1 MTDTEAVTGFD
12 LEAYVDGQLDPQRR
26 FEVEDH
32 LARNPEAAARVMAD
46 MRARDALRLLAAAPL
61 GAPPAG
67 QIVAMGRLKGGLSRA
82 GRMRS
87 LSRMAAAVALVLV
100 GVVAGRMA
108 PWESP
113 PQEAASDFVA
123 EAVMAHRTSLMR
135 AAMGSQ
141 PEAVYYNPSEIR
153 SATRIA
159 LPQLPTAWQVTDVQ
173 VFPSDDGPTVAM
185 ALETEELG
193 TVSLFAA
200 RSPEFADREPETV
213 ETRSGP
219 VAYWQIGDVA
229 YALTGRVA
237 SDDLQM
243 AASGLS
249 QARYDRPG
257 KTRPVALTAPRPIPQ

>member
-1 MTDTEAVTGFD
+1 MTDTDAVTAFD
-12 LEAYVDGQLDPQRR
+12 LEAYVDGQLGPERR

-32 LARNPEAAARVMAD
+32 LARNPEAAALVMAD

-61 GAPPAG
+61 GPAPLK
-67 QIVAMGRLKGGLSRA
+67 QVEAMARLRSGLLRASRMRQLSR
-82 GRMRS
+82 
-87 LSRMAAAVALVLV
+87 LAAAVALVLV
-100 GVVAGRMA
+100 GVIAGRFA
-108 PWESP
+108 PWETP

-173 VFPSDDGPTVAM
+173 IFPSDDGPTVAM
-185 ALETEELG
+185 ALETGELG
-193 TVSLFAA
+193 VVSLFAA

-219 VAYWQIGDVA
+219 VAYWQIGDLA
-229 YALTGRVA
+229 YALTGAV
-237 SDDLQM
+237 SSSDLQN
-243 AASGLS
+243 AAARLS
-249 QARYDRPG
+249 RASYDRPG
-257 KTRPVALTAPRPIPQ
+257 KTRPVSLPEPAAAHR

>member
-1 MTDTEAVTGFD
+1 MTDTEAVTAFD

-32 LARNPEAAARVMAD
+32 LARNPEAAAQVMAD

-61 GAPPAG
+61 GPPPAD
-67 QIVAMGRLKGGLSRA
+67 QLEAMGRLKGGLRRA
-82 GRMRS
+82 GRVRE
-87 LSRMAAAVALVLV
+87 LGRIAAAVVLVLT
-100 GVVAGRMA
+100 GVVVGRVI
-108 PWESP
+108 PWQAQ
-113 PQEAASDFVA
+113 PQAVASDFVA
-123 EAVMAHRTSLMR
+123 EAVAAHRTSLMR

-141 PEAVYYNPSEIR
+141 PEAIYYNPGEIR

-159 LPQLPTAWQVTDVQ
+159 LPTLPAAWQVTDVQ

-219 VAYWQIGDVA
+219 VAYWQIGDLA
-229 YALTGRVA
+229 YALTGAVP
-237 SDDLQM
+237 SGELQ
-243 AASGLS
+243 AAAAMLS
-249 QARYDRPG
+249 HARYDRPG
-257 KTRPVALTAPRPIPQ
+257 KTRPVSLAEPPAVRQ